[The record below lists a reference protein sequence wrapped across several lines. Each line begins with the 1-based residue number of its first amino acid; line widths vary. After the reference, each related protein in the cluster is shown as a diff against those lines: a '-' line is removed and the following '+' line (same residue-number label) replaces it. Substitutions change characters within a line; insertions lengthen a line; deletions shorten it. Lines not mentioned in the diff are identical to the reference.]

1 MKFEETFDFDH
12 SVETVMNMF
21 TDETYFL
28 AKYERMGGRKPEL
41 VNCDKKDDHFSITVR
56 HALDASK
63 LSFPEIIQKRIGDRV
78 MLEERAAKLGI
89 DITFA
94 PYSSTDTAVPHSP
107 GNLPLIEIP
116 LGATCTA
123 GNLDSANA
131 DALHDLFFE
140 LRDRHGLTIALVTH
154 NEGLAD
160 RADRQIRLRD
170 GLVEA

>member
-63 LSFPEIIQKRIGDRV
+63 LSFPEIIQKRIGDRL
-78 MLEERAAKLGI
+78 MLRQTDAWDIPRRSGRI
-89 DITFA
+89 DIDIEKT
-94 PYSSTDTAVPHSP
+94 PVDIKIDMRLTDDSGKARLKLAFDIDAQVPLLGSK
-107 GNLPLIEIP
+107 IEKAI
-116 LGATCTA
+116 A
-123 GNLDSANA
+123 GPITQRFK
-131 DALHDLFFE
+131 HDMKISNKMAG
-140 LRDRHGLTIALVTH
+140 DYA
-154 NEGLAD
+154 AS
-160 RADRQIRLRD
+160 
-170 GLVEA
+170 